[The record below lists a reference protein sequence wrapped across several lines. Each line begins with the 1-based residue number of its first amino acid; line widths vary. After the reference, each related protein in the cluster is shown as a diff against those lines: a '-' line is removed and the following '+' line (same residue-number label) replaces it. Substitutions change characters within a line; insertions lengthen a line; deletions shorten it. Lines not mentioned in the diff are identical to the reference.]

1 MNKKRSLSISKNNV
15 ENYLGVKK
23 FKFGEIE
30 NKSLVGVC
38 TGLAWTEVGG
48 EFFK

>member
-1 MNKKRSLSISKNNV
+1 MSFYRIIILNIK
-15 ENYLGVKK
+15 NYLGVKK

-30 NKSLVGVC
+30 SKYLTGVC

-48 EFFK
+48 